1 MDVNIQTF
9 GPETTKRLVEI
20 ASKRPS
26 TNDNG
31 NTARNP
37 MPEFQFRARNVFV
50 NRSGET
56 VPPFALMRTTG
67 LQMQNDRYV
76 VEIARPDGS
85 ESPCLVNGPREVADG
100 ATGSYQD
107 ASNHFVLLTDETSG
121 SVGPGSDWPAVP
133 GSVFRIL
140 GQIEPGQALV
150 QLEKSNSETNP
161 TDPADPANNNDC
173 CEYGQLFICP
183 LTDGIIYDVL
193 CSAID
198 PPIDGEKLY
207 KIRFFT
213 DSGEDEH
220 KVVLSLP
227 CTEQVCRHLDLSDVM
242 VDGIEIGMV
251 TYGNHSGCCVV
262 SCRVNGP
269 TFLNDVRGEGWLV
282 LNGDDPNIADGD
294 SVTLVGTSQLR
305 EEGTNDQWGLGP
317 NQEARFNLTLS
328 DITIE
333 DPITQNYPVVGI
345 NANTNLTSSIG
356 LIVTPLDAND
366 ERRPENVRF
375 PYSIR
380 SVDGSF
386 QELGIEWNPGD
397 RVSMLISSSVNGS
410 SFSVEINGS
419 VVASESF
426 SPATNGCSRVGFNMA
441 ADNRFS
447 VFTGGDPLQFTG
459 PGTIVFNGI
468 SIELSNTPS

>member
-1 MDVNIQTF
+1 
-9 GPETTKRLVEI
+9 
-20 ASKRPS
+20 
-26 TNDNG
+26 
-31 NTARNP
+31 
-37 MPEFQFRARNVFV
+37 MPERIGHFREDDAKRIGAFF
-50 NRSGET
+50 RRRG
-56 VPPFALMRTTG
+56 
-67 LQMQNDRYV
+67 DRKQ
-76 VEIARPDGS
+76 ARPRR
-85 ESPCLVNGPREVADG
+85 PRRRVYPTNGA
-100 ATGSYQD
+100 AQ
-107 ASNHFVLLTDETSG
+107 N
-121 SVGPGSDWPAVP
+121 
-133 GSVFRIL
+133 
-140 GQIEPGQALV
+140 Q
-150 QLEKSNSETNP
+150 NP
-161 TDPADPANNNDC
+161 DPMDPADPVNNDDC

-198 PPIDGEKLY
+198 PPIDGEKMY

-227 CTEQVCRHLDLSDVM
+227 CTEQVCRHLDLSDVR

-345 NANTNLTSSIG
+345 NANTNLSSSTG
-356 LIVTPLDAND
+356 LVITPLDGD
-366 ERRPENVRF
+366 GVRRPENVAF
-375 PYSIR
+375 PYSVRAI
-380 SVDGSF
+380 DGSF
-386 QELGIEWNPGD
+386 HDLGFEWSPGD
-397 RVSMLISSSVNGS
+397 RITMLITASPASELTLSIM
-410 SFSVEINGS
+410 INDS
-419 VVASESF
+419 VVASEVVPPGGSF
-426 SPATNGCSRVGFNMA
+426 GQQIQCNRIGFNMSGN
-441 ADNRFS
+441 NRFGTFVGPES
-447 VFTGGDPLQFTG
+447 DIFTG
-459 PGTIVFNGI
+459 PGTAVFNGI
-468 SIELSNTPS
+468 SIAISEVPS